1 MAIEKPVK
9 VNNHGMISI
18 PAEIRRKYGIKDGD
32 RIYVLEDEDG
42 IRIIP
47 IVDIDVLRRKINM
60 NTVEMLE
67 FMAKE
72 RKEELEIEKA

>member
-18 PAEIRRKYGIKDGD
+18 PAEIRKKYGIKDGD
-32 RIYVLEDEDG
+32 KVYVLEDEDG

-47 IVDIDVLRRKINM
+47 IVDIDVLRRKINI
-60 NTVEMLE
+60 NTADMLE
-67 FMAKE
+67 FMDKE
-72 RKEELEIEKA
+72 RKKELEIEKD